1 MNAVTKVI
9 RTPKGE
15 ELVLLPKAE
24 YDRLRRLEREAG
36 LQAAA
41 VQEAQDVQQA
51 MRILAEIRSGVQE
64 TVPQAM
70 VQRLLTGEHPVL
82 VWREYRKLTAEALAQ
97 RAGLSRAYVTQIET
111 GARKGSVRSLRALA
125 RALNVE
131 MEDLLPRQD

>member
-9 RTPKGE
+9 RTPRGE

-41 VQEAQDVQQA
+41 MQETQDVQQA
-51 MRILAEIRSGVQE
+51 MRILTEIRSGVQE

>member
-41 VQEAQDVQQA
+41 MQETQDVQQA
-51 MRILAEIRSGVQE
+51 MRILTEIRSGVQE

-111 GARKGSVRSLRALA
+111 GVRKGSVRSLRALA